1 MNPLFLQIQAGGEA
15 VLTEEPTEKT
25 MSILELMT
33 SGGIG
38 GNLDHGVLGNPEYHG
53 SVYLSWNALVPFAMR
68 IR

>member
-15 VLTEEPTEKT
+15 ILTEEPTEKT

-38 GNLDHGVLGNPEYHG
+38 GILIMAFLGIHQHHGCLHILG
-53 SVYLSWNALVPFAMR
+53 A
-68 IR
+68 I